1 MESADRFEFKFL
13 LDPSQYER
21 LLSTFGAHL
30 QPDTLGGPSGAYPVV
45 SLYYDTPDFDAY
57 WDAWRRVPSRRKLR
71 VRVYGSRDGAI
82 PPATFL
88 EVKCKVD
95 GRGIKHRLQ
104 TDLPSALALAS
115 GHPPRHQPPVHARTV
130 LEQVQQLVH
139 EERVLPCCVIRYQR
153 RAFSLSHLPEEPEP
167 LAEPLRITLD
177 ESLQVRFDD
186 LLPEPD
192 DSRFTQ
198 CLLPPER
205 RILEIKGAGAVPYTL
220 STFLG
225 RNHLHPTSFSKY
237 CHAMRPRLS
246 A

>member
-13 LDPSQYER
+13 LDTCQCEA
-21 LLSTFGAHL
+21 LLNTFGPHL
-30 QPDTLGGPSGAYPVV
+30 QPDTLGGPSGTYPVV

-95 GRGIKHRLQ
+95 GRGVKHRLQ

-115 GHPPRHQPPVHARTV
+115 GLPPREEPPIRARTV
-130 LEQVQQLVH
+130 LEQVKQLVQ
-139 EERVLPCCVIRYQR
+139 EERVLPCCLIRYQR
-153 RAFSLSHLPEEPEP
+153 RAFSLYDLPEEPEP
-167 LAEPLRITLD
+167 LEEPLRITLD
-177 ESLQVRFDD
+177 ESLQVRFEQ

-192 DSRFTQ
+192 DSRFAQ
-198 CLLPPER
+198 FLLPPER

-225 RNHLHPTSFSKY
+225 RNRLHPSSFSKY
-237 CHAMRPRLS
+237 CHAMKQRLS